1 MENNKNF
8 WLLFYI
14 FYTTTPEMT
23 ETLQEKTG

>member
-1 MENNKNF
+1 MENNKKY

-14 FYTTTPEMT
+14 FYTTTAEMT